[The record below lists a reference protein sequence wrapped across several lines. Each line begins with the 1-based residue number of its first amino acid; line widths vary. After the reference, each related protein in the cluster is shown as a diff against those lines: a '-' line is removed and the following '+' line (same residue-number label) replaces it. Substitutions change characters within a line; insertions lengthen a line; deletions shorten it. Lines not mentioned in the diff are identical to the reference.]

1 MATSKRSKHDAEALM
16 WRAAAAL
23 VKYEGPPRAS
33 FNDARA
39 EIVEIGERS
48 YVVLTSGKRLLG
60 VYRIRAD
67 GQLRWM
73 RRPPR
78 ELRGE
83 DE

>member
-1 MATSKRSKHDAEALM
+1 MATSKRSKHEAEALL

-33 FNDARA
+33 FNDARG
-39 EIVEIGERS
+39 EIVEIGGRS
-48 YVVLTSGKRLLG
+48 YVVLTSGKRRLG
-60 VYRIRAD
+60 VYRIRED